1 LRRSLDYLTRALHV
15 SHIKLSSTNTI
26 SHNTNP
32 SVRYPS
38 RPYFTLY
45 SILLERSQVIRQRV
59 RIFPLLPPC
68 GISVSPSLEDLLE
81 IPSHQTTGA
90 PFFVLLF
97 AASPLTEKPSGYP
110 RLSDS
115 GCAFFFPF
123 FFAVWCCRDV
133 APPRC
138 RGVAFCL
145 SIFELHK
152 DQIAKVQ
159 TVKVQTTQRSERT
172 KIRSQA
178 SEQKPSQLDLHPL
191 TRKCVGVASP

>member
-1 LRRSLDYLTRALHV
+1 
-15 SHIKLSSTNTI
+15 
-26 SHNTNP
+26 
-32 SVRYPS
+32 
-38 RPYFTLY
+38 
-45 SILLERSQVIRQRV
+45 V

-138 RGVAFCL
+138 RLLFINIRTAQRSDRKGSDRKGSDYTKIRA
-145 SIFELHK
+145 HK
-152 DQIAKVQ
+152 DQI
-159 TVKVQTTQRSERT
+159 TSF
-172 KIRSQA
+172 
-178 SEQKPSQLDLHPL
+178 
-191 TRKCVGVASP
+191 